1 MAVAERFIPGRA
13 GLTFGARL
21 ARRPDRVA
29 KRVGGLSAEL
39 ARVAAGRGS
48 AAPARGDRRFG
59 DDAWSENPVFS
70 RLLRGYLAAGE
81 TLDGLLADARL
92 DEQDERRVR
101 FALENV
107 HDALAPSNYLLTNP
121 DALRATVDERGANLA
136 RGARNFAR
144 DMAASPRLP
153 ASVDGDQ
160 FEVGVDIAATPGA
173 VVLRTELFE
182 LIQYAPQTPT
192 VREQPLLIVPPMVNK
207 YYLVDLAPERS
218 MIEFLVRQGQ
228 QVFTLSWRNP
238 DAEHRHWGLDTYADG
253 ALEAIDAVRAISGAE
268 RVHLAGNCSGGALVS
283 MLAARAGALGR
294 LDAIG
299 SIMTGVSVLDSYRA
313 GTASAFMGP
322 EIAKLAVAG
331 VDRKGYLDGAA
342 LQTFFAWLRPNDLI
356 WGYVANN
363 YLLGRTPPAFD
374 ILYWNAD
381 TTRMAAGLLRDL
393 ADMAVSNA
401 LAEPDAMELL
411 GTPIDLGRVT
421 CDAYVVAGVADHITP
436 WENCYATTQLLG
448 GDTRFVL
455 SSAGHVAALVNP
467 PGNPKARYRTAPAGA
482 NPASAHDWAEAAE
495 QCSGTWWADWARW
508 LGERSG
514 RERRAPKRLGGRGH
528 KVLGAAPGRYVL
540 AS

>member
-13 GLTFGARL
+13 GLAFGAKL
-21 ARRPDRVA
+21 ARRPDRIV

-39 ARVAAGRGS
+39 ARVAAGRGQ

-59 DDAWSENPVFS
+59 DAAWDESPVYS
-70 RLLRGYLAAGE
+70 RLLRGYLAAGA

-92 DEQDERRVR
+92 GEQDQRRVR
-101 FALENV
+101 FALQNV
-107 HDALAPSNYLLTNP
+107 HDALAPTNYLLTNP
-121 DALRATVDERGANLA
+121 AALRATVDERGANLV
-136 RGARNFAR
+136 RGARNLAR
-144 DMAASPRLP
+144 DMASSPRLP
-153 ASVDGDQ
+153 ASVDAER
-160 FEVGVDIAATPGA
+160 FEVGVDIAATPGS

-182 LIQYAPQTPT
+182 LIRYAPQTAT
-192 VREQPLLIVPPMVNK
+192 VREEPLLIVPPMVNK

-218 MIEFLVRQGQ
+218 MVEFLVRRGQ

-238 DAEHRHWGLDTYADG
+238 EAEHRHWGLDTYADG
-253 ALEAIDAVRAISGAE
+253 ALEAIAAVRTLSGAG

-283 MLAARAGALGR
+283 MLAARAAALGR
-294 LDAIG
+294 EEEIG
-299 SIMTGVSVLDSYRA
+299 SITTGVSVLDSHRA

-331 VDRKGYLDGAA
+331 VERKGYLDGAA

-374 ILYWNAD
+374 ILFWNAD
-381 TTRMAAGLLRDL
+381 TTRMSAGLLRDL

-401 LAEPDAMELL
+401 LTQPSGMDLL
-411 GTPIDLGRVT
+411 GTPVDLGRVT
-421 CDAYVVAGVADHITP
+421 RDAYVVAGVADHITP

-467 PGNPKARYRTAPAGA
+467 PANPKARYRTAPGGA
-482 NPASAHDWAEAAE
+482 NPASPHEWAEAAE
-495 QCSGTWWADWARW
+495 QRTGSWWEDWARW

-514 RERRAPKRLGGRGH
+514 GERRAPKRLGKGRFR
-528 KVLGAAPGRYVL
+528 VLGPAPGRYVL

>member
-13 GLTFGARL
+13 GLAFGAKL
-21 ARRPDRVA
+21 ARRPDRIV

-39 ARVAAGRGS
+39 ARVAAGRGQ

-59 DDAWSENPVFS
+59 DAAWDESPVYS
-70 RLLRGYLAAGE
+70 RLLRGYLAAGA

-92 DEQDERRVR
+92 GEQDQRRVR
-101 FALENV
+101 FALQNV
-107 HDALAPSNYLLTNP
+107 HDALAPTNYLLTNP
-121 DALRATVDERGANLA
+121 AALRATVDERGANLV
-136 RGARNFAR
+136 RGARNLAR
-144 DMAASPRLP
+144 DMASSPRLP
-153 ASVDGDQ
+153 ASVDAER
-160 FEVGVDIAATPGA
+160 FEVGVDIAATPGS

-182 LIQYAPQTPT
+182 LIRYAPQTAT
-192 VREQPLLIVPPMVNK
+192 VREEPLLIVPPMVNK

-218 MIEFLVRQGQ
+218 MVEFLVRRGQ

-238 DAEHRHWGLDTYADG
+238 EAEHRHWGLDTYADG
-253 ALEAIDAVRAISGAE
+253 ALEAIAAVRTLSGAG

-283 MLAARAGALGR
+283 MLAARAAALGR
-294 LDAIG
+294 EEEIG
-299 SIMTGVSVLDSYRA
+299 SITTGVSVLDSHRA

-331 VDRKGYLDGAA
+331 VERKGYLDGAA

-374 ILYWNAD
+374 ILFWNAD
-381 TTRMAAGLLRDL
+381 TTRMSAGLLRDL

-401 LAEPDAMELL
+401 LTQPSGMDLL
-411 GTPIDLGRVT
+411 GTPVDLGRVT
-421 CDAYVVAGVADHITP
+421 RDAYVVAGVADHITP

-467 PGNPKARYRTAPAGA
+467 PANPKARYRTAPGGA
-482 NPASAHDWAEAAE
+482 NPASPHEWAEAAE
-495 QCSGTWWADWARW
+495 QRTGSWCEDWARW

-514 RERRAPKRLGGRGH
+514 GERRAPKRLGKGRFR
-528 KVLGAAPGRYVL
+528 VLGPAPGRYVL

>member
-1 MAVAERFIPGRA
+1 MAVVERFIPGRA
-13 GLTFGARL
+13 GLAFGAKL
-21 ARRPDRVA
+21 ARRPDRIV

-39 ARVAAGRGS
+39 ARVAAGRGQ

-59 DDAWSENPVFS
+59 DAAWDESPVYS
-70 RLLRGYLAAGE
+70 RLLRSYLAAGA

-92 DEQDERRVR
+92 GEQDQRRVR
-101 FALENV
+101 FALQNV
-107 HDALAPSNYLLTNP
+107 HDALAPTNYLLTNP
-121 DALRATVDERGANLA
+121 AALRATVDERGANLV
-136 RGARNFAR
+136 RGARNLAR
-144 DMAASPRLP
+144 DMASSPRLP
-153 ASVDGDQ
+153 ASVDVER
-160 FEVGVDIAATPGA
+160 FEVGVDIAATPGS

-182 LIQYAPQTPT
+182 LIRYAPQTAT
-192 VREQPLLIVPPMVNK
+192 VREEPLLIVPPMVNK

-218 MIEFLVRQGQ
+218 MVEFLVRRGQ

-238 DAEHRHWGLDTYADG
+238 EAEHRHRGLDTYADG
-253 ALEAIDAVRAISGAE
+253 ALEAIAAVRTLSGAG

-283 MLAARAGALGR
+283 MLAARAAAFGR
-294 LDAIG
+294 EEEIG
-299 SIMTGVSVLDSYRA
+299 SITTGVSVLDSHRA

-331 VDRKGYLDGAA
+331 VERKGYLDGAA

-374 ILYWNAD
+374 ILFWNAD
-381 TTRMAAGLLRDL
+381 TTRMSAGLLRDL

-401 LAEPDAMELL
+401 LTQPSGMDLL
-411 GTPIDLGRVT
+411 GTPVDLGRVT
-421 CDAYVVAGVADHITP
+421 RDAYVVAGVADHITP

-467 PGNPKARYRTAPAGA
+467 PANPKARYRTAPGGA
-482 NPASAHDWAEAAE
+482 NPASPHEWAEAAE
-495 QCSGTWWADWARW
+495 QRTGSWWEDWARW

-514 RERRAPKRLGGRGH
+514 GERRAPKRLGKGRFR
-528 KVLGAAPGRYVL
+528 VLGPAPGRYVL

>member
-13 GLTFGARL
+13 GLAFGAKL
-21 ARRPDRVA
+21 ARRPDRIV

-39 ARVAAGRGS
+39 ARVAAGRGQ
-48 AAPARGDRRFG
+48 AAPARGDPPVG
-59 DDAWSENPVFS
+59 DAAWDESPVYS
-70 RLLRGYLAAGE
+70 RLLRGYLAAGA

-92 DEQDERRVR
+92 GEQDQRRVR
-101 FALENV
+101 FALQNV
-107 HDALAPSNYLLTNP
+107 HDALAPTNYLLTNP
-121 DALRATVDERGANLA
+121 AALRATVDERGANLV
-136 RGARNFAR
+136 RGARNLAR
-144 DMAASPRLP
+144 DMASSPRLP
-153 ASVDGDQ
+153 ASVDAER
-160 FEVGVDIAATPGA
+160 FEVGVDIAATPGS

-182 LIQYAPQTPT
+182 LIRYAPQTAT
-192 VREQPLLIVPPMVNK
+192 VREEPLLIVPPMVNK

-218 MIEFLVRQGQ
+218 MVEFLVRRGQ

-238 DAEHRHWGLDTYADG
+238 EAEHRHWGLDTYADG
-253 ALEAIDAVRAISGAE
+253 ALEAIAAVRMLSGAG

-283 MLAARAGALGR
+283 MLAARAAALGR
-294 LDAIG
+294 EEEIG
-299 SIMTGVSVLDSYRA
+299 SITTGVSVLDSHRA

-331 VDRKGYLDGAA
+331 VERKGYLDGAA

-374 ILYWNAD
+374 ILFWNAD
-381 TTRMAAGLLRDL
+381 TTRMSAGLLRDL

-401 LAEPDAMELL
+401 LTQPSGMDLL
-411 GTPIDLGRVT
+411 GTPVDLGRVT
-421 CDAYVVAGVADHITP
+421 RDAYVVAGVADHITP

-467 PGNPKARYRTAPAGA
+467 PANPKARYRTAPGGA
-482 NPASAHDWAEAAE
+482 NPASPHEWAEAAE
-495 QCSGTWWADWARW
+495 QRTGSWWEDWARW

-514 RERRAPKRLGGRGH
+514 GERRAPKRLGKGRFR
-528 KVLGAAPGRYVL
+528 VLGPAPGRYVL

>member
-1 MAVAERFIPGRA
+1 MAVTERFIPGRA
-13 GLTFGARL
+13 GLAFGAKL
-21 ARRPDRVA
+21 ARRPDRVV

-39 ARVAAGRGS
+39 ARVAAGRGQ

-59 DDAWSENPVFS
+59 DAAWGESPVFS

-81 TLDGLLADARL
+81 TIDGLLADARL
-92 DEQDERRVR
+92 GEQDERRVR
-101 FALENV
+101 FALQNV
-107 HDALAPSNYLLTNP
+107 HDALAPTNYLLTNP
-121 DALRATVDERGANLA
+121 AALRATVDERGANLVH
-136 RGARNFAR
+136 GARNLAR
-144 DMAASPRLP
+144 DMTSSPRLP
-153 ASVDGDQ
+153 ASVDAER
-160 FEVGVDIAATPGA
+160 FEVGVDVAATPGS

-182 LIQYAPQTPT
+182 LIRYAPQTKT
-192 VREQPLLIVPPMVNK
+192 VHEEPLLIVPPMVNK
-207 YYLVDLAPERS
+207 HYLVDLAPERS
-218 MIEFLVRQGQ
+218 MVEFLVRQGQ
-228 QVFTLSWRNP
+228 QVFCLSWRNP
-238 DAEHRHWGLDTYADG
+238 EAEHRHWGLETYADG
-253 ALEAIDAVRAISGAE
+253 ALEAIAAVRALTGAG

-283 MLAARAGALGR
+283 MLAARAAALGR
-294 LDAIG
+294 LDEIG
-299 SIMTGVSVLDSYRA
+299 SITTGVSVLDSHRA

-331 VDRKGYLDGAA
+331 VERKGYLDGAA

-374 ILYWNAD
+374 ILFWNAD
-381 TTRMAAGLLRDL
+381 TTRMSAGLLRDL

-401 LAEPDAMELL
+401 LTQPSGMDLL
-411 GTPIDLGRVT
+411 GTPVDLGRVT
-421 CDAYVVAGVADHITP
+421 RDAYVVAGVADHITP

-467 PGNPKARYRTAPAGA
+467 PANPKARYRTAPGGA
-482 NPASAHDWAEAAE
+482 NPASPHEWAEAAE
-495 QCSGTWWADWARW
+495 QRTGSWWEDWARW

-514 RERRAPKRLGGRGH
+514 GERRAPKRLGKGRFR
-528 KVLGAAPGRYVL
+528 VLGPAPGRYVL

>member
-1 MAVAERFIPGRA
+1 MAVVERFIPGRA
-13 GLTFGARL
+13 GLAFGAKL
-21 ARRPDRVA
+21 ARRPDRIV

-39 ARVAAGRGS
+39 ARVAAGRGQ

-59 DDAWSENPVFS
+59 DAAWDESPVYS
-70 RLLRGYLAAGE
+70 RLLRGYLAAGA

-92 DEQDERRVR
+92 GEQDQRRVR
-101 FALENV
+101 FALQNV
-107 HDALAPSNYLLTNP
+107 HDALAPTNYLLTNP
-121 DALRATVDERGANLA
+121 AALRATVDERGANLV
-136 RGARNFAR
+136 RGARNLAR
-144 DMAASPRLP
+144 DMASSPRLP
-153 ASVDGDQ
+153 ASVDAER
-160 FEVGVDIAATPGA
+160 FEVGVDIAATPGS

-182 LIQYAPQTPT
+182 LIRYAPQTAT
-192 VREQPLLIVPPMVNK
+192 VREEPLLIVPPMVNK

-218 MIEFLVRQGQ
+218 MVEFLVRRGQ

-238 DAEHRHWGLDTYADG
+238 EAEHRHWGLDTYADG
-253 ALEAIDAVRAISGAE
+253 ALEAIAAVRMLSGAG

-283 MLAARAGALGR
+283 MLAARAAALGR
-294 LDAIG
+294 EEEIG
-299 SIMTGVSVLDSYRA
+299 SITTGVSVLDSHRA

-331 VDRKGYLDGAA
+331 VERKGYLDGAA

-374 ILYWNAD
+374 ILFWNAD
-381 TTRMAAGLLRDL
+381 TTRMSAGLLRDL

-401 LAEPDAMELL
+401 LTQPSGMDLL
-411 GTPIDLGRVT
+411 GTPVDLGRVT
-421 CDAYVVAGVADHITP
+421 RDAYVVAGVADHITP

-467 PGNPKARYRTAPAGA
+467 PANPKARYRTAPGGA
-482 NPASAHDWAEAAE
+482 NPASPHEWAEAAE
-495 QCSGTWWADWARW
+495 QRTGSWWEDWARW

-514 RERRAPKRLGGRGH
+514 GERRAPKRLGKGRFR
-528 KVLGAAPGRYVL
+528 VLGPAPGRYVL

>member
-1 MAVAERFIPGRA
+1 MA
-13 GLTFGARL
+13 
-21 ARRPDRVA
+21 
-29 KRVGGLSAEL
+29 S
-39 ARVAAGRGS
+39 
-48 AAPARGDRRFG
+48 
-59 DDAWSENPVFS
+59 
-70 RLLRGYLAAGE
+70 
-81 TLDGLLADARL
+81 
-92 DEQDERRVR
+92 
-101 FALENV
+101 
-107 HDALAPSNYLLTNP
+107 
-121 DALRATVDERGANLA
+121 
-136 RGARNFAR
+136 
-144 DMAASPRLP
+144 SPRLP
-153 ASVDGDQ
+153 ASVDRER
-160 FEVGVDIAATPGA
+160 FEVGVNIAATPGA

-182 LIQYAPQTPT
+182 LIRYAPQTPT

-218 MIEFLVRQGQ
+218 MVEYLVRQGQ

-238 DAEHRHWGLDTYADG
+238 EAEHRHWGLDTYADG
-253 ALEAIDAVRAISGAE
+253 ALEAIDAVRAITGAE

-299 SIMTGVSVLDSYRA
+299 SITTGVSVLDSHRA

-381 TTRMAAGLLRDL
+381 TTRMSAGLLRDL

-401 LAEPDAMELL
+401 LAEPNAMELL
-411 GTPIDLGRVT
+411 GTPIDLGQVT

-448 GDTRFVL
+448 GDTQLR
-455 SSAGHVAALVNP
+455 ALQRRP
-467 PGNPKARYRTAPAGA
+467 RRGAR
-482 NPASAHDWAEAAE
+482 
-495 QCSGTWWADWARW
+495 
-508 LGERSG
+508 
-514 RERRAPKRLGGRGH
+514 
-528 KVLGAAPGRYVL
+528 
-540 AS
+540 

>member
-1 MAVAERFIPGRA
+1 MAVVERFIPGRA
-13 GLTFGARL
+13 GLAFGAKL
-21 ARRPDRVA
+21 ARRPDRIV

-39 ARVAAGRGS
+39 ARVAAGRGQ

-59 DDAWSENPVFS
+59 DAAWDESPVYS
-70 RLLRGYLAAGE
+70 RLLRSYLAAGA

-92 DEQDERRVR
+92 GEQDQRRVR
-101 FALENV
+101 FALQNV
-107 HDALAPSNYLLTNP
+107 HDALAPTNYLLTNP
-121 DALRATVDERGANLA
+121 AALRATVDERGANLV
-136 RGARNFAR
+136 RGARNLAR
-144 DMAASPRLP
+144 DMASSPRLP
-153 ASVDGDQ
+153 ASVDAER
-160 FEVGVDIAATPGA
+160 FEVGVDIAATPGS

-182 LIQYAPQTPT
+182 LIRYAPQTAT
-192 VREQPLLIVPPMVNK
+192 VREEPLLIVPPMVNK

-218 MIEFLVRQGQ
+218 MVEFLVRRGQ

-238 DAEHRHWGLDTYADG
+238 EAEHRHWGLDTYADG
-253 ALEAIDAVRAISGAE
+253 ALEAIAAVRMLSGAG

-283 MLAARAGALGR
+283 MLAARAAALGR
-294 LDAIG
+294 EEEIG
-299 SIMTGVSVLDSYRA
+299 SITTGVSVLDSHRA

-331 VDRKGYLDGAA
+331 VERKGYLDGAA

-374 ILYWNAD
+374 ILFWNAD
-381 TTRMAAGLLRDL
+381 TTRMSAGLLRDL

-401 LAEPDAMELL
+401 LTQPSGMDLL
-411 GTPIDLGRVT
+411 GTPVDLGRVT
-421 CDAYVVAGVADHITP
+421 RDAYVVAGVADHITP

-467 PGNPKARYRTAPAGA
+467 PANPKARYRTAPGGA
-482 NPASAHDWAEAAE
+482 NPASPHEWAEAAE
-495 QCSGTWWADWARW
+495 QRTGSWWEDWARW

-514 RERRAPKRLGGRGH
+514 GERRAPKRLGKGRFR
-528 KVLGAAPGRYVL
+528 VLGPAPGRYVL